1 MAENLP
7 KTEVA
12 TEVAVP
18 TKWDILISR
27 LTGLSRSY
35 YLLLVLFAF
44 ITIIGV
50 AAGLHAMY
58 IGYSHAYNV
67 SREVP
72 WGILIST
79 YVFFVVTSTGLCLV
93 SSIGHVFGIKDF
105 MPIAKRSVF
114 LSIVTIIAGF
124 TVIFFEIENPFRMAI
139 YNIISPNLS
148 SNIWWMGTLYGAYL
162 FFMIVEFVLLQIEK
176 HRLATYAGFMGV
188 VSGIAAHS
196 NLGAVFGM
204 LHGREFWYGPYM
216 PIYFI
221 ASAMVSGCAT
231 ILFFTYL
238 AHKVNNEQID
248 KIVAKAINAT
258 RKVGILT
265 ICIIMFFTAWKII
278 TGFVGAEGK
287 REALMVLLTG
297 KYSFNFWV
305 LEVAIGMLIPL
316 ILYILS
322 RGKNI
327 KLIFVGSAL
336 MIFGIFFMRYD
347 LVVIG
352 QIIPVYYE
360 LGVTEYETLLSYSP
374 SIHEILVVLGG
385 MGIVGTTFLLGEK
398 IFNAHRVEEHEH
410 AHIAVDFKTVE
421 IVDTKTLKEVK

>member
-1 MAENLP
+1 MAENIT
-7 KTEVA
+7 KTQVA
-12 TEVAVP
+12 AEIVVP
-18 TKWDILISR
+18 TKWDILVSR
-27 LTGLSRSY
+27 LTGLSKTFYVILALS
-35 YLLLVLFAF
+35 AF
-44 ITIIGV
+44 TAAAGV
-50 AAGLHAMY
+50 AAGVHAMY
-58 IGYSHAYNV
+58 IGFHHAYNV
-67 SREVP
+67 TREIP

-93 SSIGHVFGIKDF
+93 SSIGHVFGVKDF

-114 LSIVTIIAGF
+114 LSIVTIVAGF
-124 TVIFFEIENPFRMAI
+124 TVIFFEIENPFRMAV
-139 YNIISPNLS
+139 YNVISPNLT

-162 FFMIVEFVLLQIEK
+162 FFMIIEFILLQIEK
-176 HRLATYAGFMGV
+176 HKLATYAGFMGV

-221 ASAMVSGCAT
+221 ASAMMSGCAT

-238 AHKVNNEQID
+238 AHKVNDEKMD
-248 KIVAKAINAT
+248 KLVERALAVTTKI
-258 RKVGILT
+258 GILA

-297 KYSFNFWV
+297 KYALNFWL
-305 LEVAIGMLIPL
+305 LEVGAGMLIPL
-316 ILYILS
+316 IMYIVS
-322 RGKNI
+322 RGNNM
-327 KLIFVGSAL
+327 KLIFAGSAL

-352 QIIPVYYE
+352 QIVPVYYE
-360 LGVTEYETLLSYSP
+360 LGVSEYETLLTYFP
-374 SIHEILVVLGG
+374 SVHEILVVLGG
-385 MGIVGTTFLLGEK
+385 VGIVATTFLLGEK
-398 IFNAHRVEEHEH
+398 IFNAHKVEEHEH
-410 AHIAVDFKTVE
+410 EHAAVSLETIDIAKTE
-421 IVDTKTLKEVK
+421 ALK

>member
-1 MAENLP
+1 MAENVT
-7 KTEVA
+7 KTQEVA
-12 TEVAVP
+12 EAVIS

-27 LTGLSRSY
+27 LTGLSASY
-35 YLLLVLFAF
+35 YSMLAVCALIAAV
-44 ITIIGV
+44 GV
-50 AAGLHAMY
+50 GAGLHAMY
-58 IGYSHAYNV
+58 IGYNHAYNV

-93 SSIGHVFGIKDF
+93 SSIGHVFGVKDF

-114 LSIVTIIAGF
+114 LSIVTIVAGF
-124 TVIFFEIENPFRMAI
+124 TVIFFEIENPFRMAV
-139 YNIISPNLS
+139 YNVISPNLS

-162 FFMIVEFVLLQIEK
+162 FFMTLEFIFLQIDK
-176 HRLATYAGFMGV
+176 HRLATYAGFLGV

-221 ASAMVSGCAT
+221 ASAMMSGCAT

-238 AHKVNNEQID
+238 AHKVNNEKFD
-248 KIVAKAINAT
+248 KLAERALEIT
-258 RKVGILT
+258 SKVGILA

-287 REALMVLLTG
+287 REALMALLAG
-297 KYSFNFWV
+297 EYAFNFWA
-305 LEVAIGMLIPL
+305 LEVTVGMVLPL
-316 ILYILS
+316 VLYILS
-322 RGKNI
+322 RGKNM
-327 KLIFVGSAL
+327 KMIFAGSAL

-347 LVVIG
+347 LVVVG
-352 QIIPVYYE
+352 QVVPVYYE
-360 LGVTEYETLLSYSP
+360 LGVAEYETLLAYFP
-374 SIHEILVVLGG
+374 SVHEILVVLGG

-398 IFNAHRVEEHEH
+398 IFSAHKVEEHEH
-410 AHIAVDFKTVE
+410 EHAVHLEALETSKTETVR
-421 IVDTKTLKEVK
+421 

>member
-1 MAENLP
+1 MAENLT
-7 KTEVA
+7 KTEAA

-18 TKWDILISR
+18 TRWDILVNR
-27 LTGLSRSY
+27 LTGLSKTY
-35 YLLLVLFAF
+35 YLLLGLCSF
-44 ITIIGV
+44 IAMIGI

-58 IGYSHAYNV
+58 IGYNHAYNV
-67 SREVP
+67 SREIP

-93 SSIGHVFGIKDF
+93 SSIGHVFGVKDF
-105 MPIAKRSVF
+105 MPIAKRAVF
-114 LSIVTIIAGF
+114 LSIVTIVAGF

-139 YNIISPNLS
+139 YNIISPNFY

-162 FFMIVEFVLLQIEK
+162 FFMILEFILLQIEK
-176 HRLATYAGFMGV
+176 HKLASYAGFMGV

-221 ASAMVSGCAT
+221 ASAMMSGCAT
-231 ILFFTYL
+231 ILFFTYM
-238 AHKVNNEQID
+238 AHKINNEHID
-248 KIVAKAINAT
+248 KMVAKALEVTT
-258 RKVGILT
+258 RVGILT
-265 ICIIMFFTAWKII
+265 ICIIMFFTIWKVL

-287 REALMVLLTG
+287 REALMVLLAG
-297 KYSFNFWV
+297 KYSFNFWF
-305 LEVAIGMLIPL
+305 LEVGIGMLIPL

-322 RGKNI
+322 KGKNM
-327 KLIFVGSAL
+327 KLIFIGSAL

-347 LVVIG
+347 LVVVG
-352 QIIPVYYE
+352 QIVPVYYE
-360 LGVTEYETLLSYSP
+360 LGVAEYETLLSYSP

-385 MGIVGTTFLLGEK
+385 LGIVATTFLLGEK

-410 AHIAVDFKTVE
+410 VPVSISFETMGMA
-421 IVDTKTLKEVK
+421 DTKILKE

>member
-1 MAENLP
+1 MAENIT
-7 KTEVA
+7 KTQEAAEV
-12 TEVAVP
+12 VAP

-27 LTGLSRSY
+27 LTGLSASY
-35 YLLLVLFAF
+35 YSLLAVCAF
-44 ITIIGV
+44 IAAVGV
-50 AAGLHAMY
+50 GAGLHAMY
-58 IGYSHAYNV
+58 IGYNHAYNV

-93 SSIGHVFGIKDF
+93 SSIGHVFGVKDF

-114 LSIVTIIAGF
+114 LSIITIVAGF
-124 TVIFFEIENPFRMAI
+124 TVIFFEIENPFRMAV
-139 YNIISPNLS
+139 YNVISPNLS

-162 FFMIVEFVLLQIEK
+162 FFMTIEFIFLQIDK
-176 HRLATYAGFMGV
+176 HRLATYAGFLGV

-221 ASAMVSGCAT
+221 ASAMMSGCAT

-238 AHKVNNEQID
+238 AHKVNNEKFD
-248 KIVAKAINAT
+248 KLAERALEIT
-258 RKVGILT
+258 SKVGILA

-278 TGFVGAEGK
+278 TGFVGGEGK
-287 REALMVLLTG
+287 REALMALLAG
-297 KYSFNFWV
+297 EYAFNFWA
-305 LEVAIGMLIPL
+305 LEVTVGMVLPL
-316 ILYILS
+316 VLYILS
-322 RGKNI
+322 RGKNM
-327 KLIFVGSAL
+327 KMIFAGSAL

-347 LVVIG
+347 LVVVG
-352 QIIPVYYE
+352 QVVPVYYE
-360 LGVTEYETLLSYSP
+360 LGVAEYETLLAYFP

-398 IFNAHRVEEHEH
+398 IFNAHKVEEHEH
-410 AHIAVDFKTVE
+410 EHALRIEAIETSKTETVR
-421 IVDTKTLKEVK
+421 

>member
-1 MAENLP
+1 MAENVT
-7 KTEVA
+7 KTQEVA
-12 TEVAVP
+12 EVVIP

-27 LTGLSRSY
+27 LTGLSASY
-35 YLLLVLFAF
+35 YSILAICALIAAV
-44 ITIIGV
+44 GV
-50 AAGLHAMY
+50 GAGLHAMY
-58 IGYSHAYNV
+58 IGYNHAYNV

-93 SSIGHVFGIKDF
+93 SSIGHVFGVKDF

-114 LSIVTIIAGF
+114 LSIVTIVAGF

-139 YNIISPNLS
+139 YNVISPNLS

-162 FFMIVEFVLLQIEK
+162 FFMTLEFIFLQIDK
-176 HRLATYAGFMGV
+176 HRLATYAGFLGV

-221 ASAMVSGCAT
+221 ASAMMSGCAT

-238 AHKVNNEQID
+238 AHKVNNEKFD
-248 KIVAKAINAT
+248 KLVERALEVT
-258 RKVGILT
+258 SKVGILA

-287 REALMVLLTG
+287 REALMALLAG
-297 KYSFNFWV
+297 EYAFNFWA
-305 LEVAIGMLIPL
+305 LEVAVGMVLPL
-316 ILYILS
+316 VLYILS
-322 RGKNI
+322 RGKNM
-327 KLIFVGSAL
+327 KMIFAGSAL

-347 LVVIG
+347 LVVVG
-352 QIIPVYYE
+352 QVVPVYYE
-360 LGVTEYETLLSYSP
+360 LGVAEYETLLAYFP
-374 SIHEILVVLGG
+374 SVHEILIVLGG

-398 IFNAHRVEEHEH
+398 IFSAHKVEEHEH
-410 AHIAVDFKTVE
+410 EHAVHLEALETSKTETVR
-421 IVDTKTLKEVK
+421 